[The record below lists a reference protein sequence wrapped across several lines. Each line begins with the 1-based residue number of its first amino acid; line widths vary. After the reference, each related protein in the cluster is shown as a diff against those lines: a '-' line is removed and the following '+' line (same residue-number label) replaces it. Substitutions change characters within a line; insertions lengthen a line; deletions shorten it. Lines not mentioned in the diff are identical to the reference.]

1 MLQLKVMHDEV
12 SETENIRKNL
22 AIERMIIE
30 GCDILLD
37 TSQVFVR
44 QGRIA
49 SALESYT
56 AKSMCLLQIGNL
68 AYGSVLL
75 SSLVVLDIEKDP
87 FIASPTWSQF
97 YLWYTMLGIC
107 LYCLSS

>member
-49 SALESYT
+49 SALESSQQNLCVFFRSET
-56 AKSMCLLQIGNL
+56 LLMGLFCYQ
-68 AYGSVLL
+68 VLL
-75 SSLVVLDIEKDP
+75 FWILKKIHSSLLLLGHS
-87 FIASPTWSQF
+87 FIC
-97 YLWYTMLGIC
+97 GIQC
-107 LYCLSS
+107 